1 MIELRLSEAAKFI
14 GGAFEGIDKAF
25 RGVSTDTRKIRENE
39 LFIALKGLNFNGND
53 FVNEA
58 FTKGAAGCIVGYE
71 KKKDKQSIFVD
82 DTRIALG
89 KLAYYWR
96 EEMPSKIIAITGS
109 NGKTSL
115 KELLASCISIKANT
129 LSTEGNLN
137 NDIGLPLML
146 LKLNSSYEF
155 SVLEMGA
162 NRPKEIEYLVNLAN
176 PHVVVINNAAIAHIE
191 GFNDLN
197 GVAKAKGEIL
207 QGRVAPKYAILNYD
221 DAYFSLW
228 NEMAINSE
236 VISFGLNSKAMIYA
250 KNIQIQKEFSHFHLI
265 LPDDSIDI
273 RLKLPGNH
281 NIMNACAAGA
291 VMYSL
296 GRSSREIKEGLE
308 KVSSVTGRLQLMD
321 SRSGHTIINDS
332 YNANPTSTVA
342 AIEYLKSM
350 SNKKIFVFGDMKE
363 LGDNSNDMHAVIGE
377 KARNMGIDYL
387 YAVGEMTKYT
397 VKEFGN
403 NGFWFTSIDE
413 LIANLRSMMRDNKN
427 MSILVKGSRSMRME
441 RVVSQIV

>member
-14 GGAFEGIDKAF
+14 GGNFEGTDKIF
-25 RGVSTDTRKIRENE
+25 RGVNTDTREIKKDE

-53 FVNEA
+53 FINEA
-58 FTKGAAGCIVGYE
+58 FTKGAAGCIANYE
-71 KKKDKQSIFVD
+71 KEKDKQSIFVD
-82 DTRIALG
+82 DTRVALG
-89 KLAYYWR
+89 KLAYCWR
-96 EEMPSKIIAITGS
+96 EEMPSKVIAITGS

-146 LKLNSSYEF
+146 LKLNSSHEF
-155 SVLEMGA
+155 AVLEMGA
-162 NRPKEIEYLVNLAN
+162 NHPKEIEYMVGLAN
-176 PHVVVINNAAIAHIE
+176 PHVVVINNAATSHIE
-191 GFNDLN
+191 GFIDLN

-207 QGRVAPKYAILNYD
+207 QGKVAPKYAILNYD
-221 DAYFSLW
+221 DAYFDLW
-228 NEMAINSE
+228 NEMAANSK
-236 VISFGLNSKAMIYA
+236 VISFGLSSKAMIYA
-250 KNIQIQKEFSHFHLI
+250 KNIQIQKEFSCFHLM

-273 RLKLPGNH
+273 RLQLHGNH
-281 NIMNACAAGA
+281 NVMNACAAGA

-308 KVSSVTGRLQLMD
+308 RVSSVTGRLQLMD
-321 SRSGHTIINDS
+321 TRSGHTIINDS

-350 SNKKIFVFGDMKE
+350 RDKKIFVFGDMKE
-363 LGDNSNDMHAVIGE
+363 LGDNSSEMHAFIGE
-377 KARNMGIDYL
+377 KAKNMGIDYL

-397 VKEFGN
+397 VKQFGD
-403 NGFWFTSIDE
+403 NGFWFASIDK
-413 LIANLRSMMRDNKN
+413 LIANLRPMLREKKN
-427 MSILVKGSRSMRME
+427 MNILVKGSRSMRME